1 MGFDLLRQQLEQFR
15 HYVIYIN
22 KNLLPYIT
30 REVRREGGGEGGK
43 RRERQV
49 EREAGGEGGRWRG
62 MEVETDIILYVL
74 TII

>member
-1 MGFDLLRQQLEQFR
+1 M
-15 HYVIYIN
+15 
-22 KNLLPYIT
+22 
-30 REVRREGGGEGGK
+30 
-43 RRERQV
+43 